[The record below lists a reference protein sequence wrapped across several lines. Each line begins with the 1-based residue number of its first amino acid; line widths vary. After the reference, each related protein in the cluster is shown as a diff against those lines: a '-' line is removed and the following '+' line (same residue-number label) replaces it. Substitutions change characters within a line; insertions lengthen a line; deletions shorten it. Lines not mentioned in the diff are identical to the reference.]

1 MMRLPRFKFFAPT
14 SLAEACAVLAG
25 EGPDA
30 MVIAGGTDLI
40 PNMKR
45 RQQQPRALVSLS
57 RVAELG
63 ARAPAAG
70 GGLTLGAS
78 QTLADVAVD
87 GLVRGRYVAL
97 EKAAALVATPLI
109 RNQATLGGNLCLD
122 TRCNYY
128 NQNAEW
134 RRSIDNCMKAP
145 RETTGVFTT
154 GLFLAGSAERQQKS
168 GDEPGSICWVAP
180 GSPRCWAV
188 SSSDT
193 APALVATGAEVVLA
207 SRSGDGVSERR
218 IPLASLYNNDGMA
231 YLTKRPDEILAR
243 VELPN
248 LDGWATTYW
257 KLRRR
262 GSFDFPVLGVGAA
275 VKRAPSGEVL
285 EARVVLGAVASYP
298 VLVEK
303 AAAALIGAPLTD
315 ERIAAAADAAVKLSK
330 PLDNTDFALGW
341 RKNVTRAYVEGALKE
356 LRGDAPETLGLLA
369 RRAQRAVALPMVQA
383 D

>member
-1 MMRLPRFKFFAPT
+1 MMRLPKFAFFAPT

-30 MVIAGGTDLI
+30 MILAGGTDLL

-45 RQQQPRALVSLS
+45 RQQQPKALVSLS
-57 RVAELG
+57 RVAELHTDS
-63 ARAPAAG
+63 APN
-70 GGLTLGAS
+70 GGLAFGAA
-78 QTLADVAVD
+78 QTLTTVA
-87 GLVRGRYVAL
+87 GKPLQGTPYSAL
-97 EKAAALVATPLI
+97 QKAASLVATPLI

-128 NQNAEW
+128 NQNNEW

-145 RETTGVFTT
+145 VATKGVFTT
-154 GLFLAGSAERQQKS
+154 ALFVAGSAERQQKS

-188 SSSDT
+188 SSSDS
-193 APALVATGAEVVLA
+193 APAWIALGAEVVLV
-207 SRSGDGVSERR
+207 SREGERR
-218 IPLASLYNNDGMA
+218 IPLSSLYNNDGMA
-231 YLTKRPDEILAR
+231 YLTKRPDEILTQVIA
-243 VELPN
+243 PPSA
-248 LDGWATTYW
+248 GWVSTYW

-275 VKRAPSGEVL
+275 IKRSPGGEVL
-285 EARVVLGAVASYP
+285 DARIVLGAVASYP
-298 VLVEK
+298 VPVDK
-303 AAAALIGAPLTD
+303 AVQAIVGGPLTD
-315 ERIAAAADAAVKLSK
+315 ERIAAAADAAVKVAK

-341 RKNVTRAYVEGALKE
+341 RKSVTRAYVEGALKE

-369 RRAQRAVALPMVQA
+369 RRAQRAVALPMI
-383 D
+383 

>member
-1 MMRLPRFKFFAPT
+1 MMRLPKFQLFTPA
-14 SLAEACAVLAG
+14 SLAEACAILAG

-30 MVIAGGTDLI
+30 MILAGGTDLV

-57 RVAELG
+57 RVAELHTDSALDGGPSLG
-63 ARAPAAG
+63 AARTLSAIARKPLAG
-70 GGLTLGAS
+70 GPHA
-78 QTLADVAVD
+78 
-87 GLVRGRYVAL
+87 AL
-97 EKAAALVATPLI
+97 QKAASLVATPLI

-128 NQNAEW
+128 NQNHEW

-145 RETTGVFTT
+145 VATKGVFTT
-154 GLFLAGSAERQQKS
+154 ALFVAGSAERQQKS

-188 SSSDT
+188 SSSDS
-193 APALVATGAEVVLA
+193 APALIALGAEVVLV
-207 SRSGDGVSERR
+207 SRDGERR

-243 VELPN
+243 VILPAAE
-248 LDGWATTYW
+248 GWTSTYW

-275 VKRAPSGEVL
+275 IRRSPSGEVL
-285 EARVVLGAVASYP
+285 DARIVLGAVASYP
-298 VLVEK
+298 VPVEK
-303 AAAALIGAPLTD
+303 AVSAIVGGPLTD
-315 ERIAAAADAAVKLSK
+315 ERIAAAADAAVKVAK

-341 RKNVTRAYVEGALKE
+341 RKSVTRAYVEGVLKE

-369 RRAQRAVALPMVQA
+369 RRAQRAVALPVIQPG
-383 D
+383 

>member
-1 MMRLPRFKFFAPT
+1 MMRLPKFKFFAPA
-14 SLAEACAVLAG
+14 SLAEACEVLAG

-30 MVIAGGTDLI
+30 MVLAGGTDLL

-57 RVAELG
+57 RVAEV
-63 ARAPAAG
+63 RG
-70 GGLTLGAS
+70 GGPDGEGLSLGTLD
-78 QTLADVAVD
+78 TLAGVSTDAR
-87 GLVRGRYVAL
+87 VRGEYAAL
-97 EKAAALVATPLI
+97 SKAASLVATPLI

-134 RRSIDNCMKAP
+134 RRAIDNCMKAP
-145 RETTGVFTT
+145 REAHGVFNER
-154 GLFLAGSAERQQKS
+154 LFLAGSAERQQRS

-188 SSSDT
+188 SSSDS
-193 APALVATGAEVVLA
+193 APALIALGAEVVLA
-207 SRSGDGVSERR
+207 SRGGERR
-218 IPLASLYNNDGMA
+218 LPLASLYNNDGMA
-231 YLTKRPDEILAR
+231 YLNRRPDEILAR
-243 VELPN
+243 VLLPSAER
-248 LDGWATTYW
+248 WASTYW

-298 VLVEK
+298 VVVEK
-303 AAAALIGAPLTD
+303 AAAALIGGPLTD
-315 ERIAAAADAAVKLSK
+315 ERIAAAADAAVKVAK

-341 RKNVTRAYVEGALKE
+341 RKNVTRTFVEGALKD

-369 RRAQRAVALPMVQA
+369 RRAQRAVALPVIQSA
-383 D
+383 

>member
-1 MMRLPRFKFFAPT
+1 MMRLPRFKLFAPA

-57 RVAELG
+57 RVAELR
-63 ARAPAAG
+63 ARQDAG
-70 GGLTLGAS
+70 GAGLSLGAS
-78 QTLADVAVD
+78 HTLSDVAVD
-87 GLVRGRYVAL
+87 ALVRGRYVAL

-207 SRSGDGVSERR
+207 SRSG
-218 IPLASLYNNDGMA
+218 
-231 YLTKRPDEILAR
+231 
-243 VELPN
+243 
-248 LDGWATTYW
+248 
-257 KLRRR
+257 
-262 GSFDFPVLGVGAA
+262 AA
-275 VKRAPSGEVL
+275 
-285 EARVVLGAVASYP
+285 
-298 VLVEK
+298 
-303 AAAALIGAPLTD
+303 
-315 ERIAAAADAAVKLSK
+315 
-330 PLDNTDFALGW
+330 
-341 RKNVTRAYVEGALKE
+341 
-356 LRGDAPETLGLLA
+356 
-369 RRAQRAVALPMVQA
+369 
-383 D
+383 

>member
-1 MMRLPRFKFFAPT
+1 MMRLPKFRCFFPA
-14 SLAEACAVLAG
+14 SLKEAAEILAG

-30 MVIAGGTDLI
+30 MVLAGGTDLL

-57 RVAELG
+57 RVPELLGSTPDGEGLSIG
-63 ARAPAAG
+63 ARRT
-70 GGLTLGAS
+70 LT
-78 QTLADVAVD
+78 DVAMD
-87 GLVRGRYVAL
+87 GAVSGQYTAL
-97 EKAAALVATPLI
+97 QKATSLVATPLI

-145 RETTGVFTT
+145 RETQGVFNTA
-154 GLFLAGSAERQQKS
+154 LFVAGSAERQNRS

-188 SSSDT
+188 SSSDS
-193 APALVATGAEVVLA
+193 APALIALGAEVLL
-207 SRSGDGVSERR
+207 VSKEGERK
-218 IPLASLYNNDGMA
+218 IPLSTLYSNDGMA
-231 YLTKRPDEILAR
+231 YLTKRPGEILSR
-243 VELPN
+243 ILLPTAQR
-248 LDGWATTYW
+248 WKSTYW

-275 VKRAPSGEVL
+275 VELAPSGEVL
-285 EARVVLGAVASYP
+285 AARIVLGAVASYP
-298 VLVEK
+298 VVVDK
-303 AAAALIGAPLTD
+303 AAAALVGAPLSD
-315 ERIAAAADAAVKLSK
+315 ERIAAAADLAVKLAK
-330 PLDNTDFALGW
+330 PLDNTDFALGF
-341 RKNVTRAYVEGALKE
+341 RKTVTRTFVEGALKE

-369 RRAQRAVALPMVQA
+369 RRAQRAVALPVLQS
-383 D
+383 